1 MFMNVTLCKVSCDV
15 SNQIHQ
21 RGLTSSCRSTARCYA
36 VMNLLETRISGP
48 GPGPQCWLLYS
59 ACMYMYVCSC
69 WGEDLGVGGI
79 EWAWRGLQEGHS
91 LMCCCYYYLSVSASL
106 SSVYCYVSHSMNT
119 VSTARAG
126 FKCTQGQLAQQQFNG
141 LLVSNPDCLHE
152 ISLLVDFSAS
162 FDLSALA
169 FQDMYSQQLCS
180 LILDPM
186 YLQQIL

>member
-1 MFMNVTLCKVSCDV
+1 MFMNVTLCKVSCDI

-21 RGLTSSCRSTARCYA
+21 RGLIDFFMQEHHSLLCYDESVGNQSQWSWPWPIVLA
-36 VMNLLETRISGP
+36 II
-48 GPGPQCWLLYS
+48 Q
-59 ACMYMYVCSC
+59 CMYVRSC

-91 LMCCCYYYLSVSASL
+91 LMCCCYYYLSASASL

-141 LLVSNPDCLHE
+141 LLVSYPDCLHE
-152 ISLLVDFSAS
+152 ISLLVDFSVS
-162 FDLSALA
+162 FDLSVLA

-180 LILDPM
+180 LILDPT